1 MCIMRKPLMV
11 ALAVATLAL
20 PFGLEAQ
27 TNQGTITASATV
39 QTPLNVTNV
48 QDLAF
53 GDVLPGVNKTVLPG
67 DASAG
72 QLQITGQDARE
83 VSVDFGTLP
92 TTLASGGNTMPITF
106 GSGSAG
112 WGVLPAAVDGTFDP
126 ASGTSQFLVGSALY
140 VFLGGTVQPPASQA
154 AGIYSAD
161 VTVTV
166 NYTGS

>member
-1 MCIMRKPLMV
+1 MCTMRKPLMV

-39 QTPLNVTNV
+39 QTPLSVIEL

-72 QLQITGQDARE
+72 RLSISGEAGKE

-92 TTLASGGNTMPITF
+92 TALASSGSTMPITF

-112 WGVLPAAVDGTFDP
+112 YGQFSGVVDNTFDP
-126 ASGTSQFLVGSALY
+126 ASGTSQFLLGGDLY
-140 VFLGGTVQPPASQA
+140 LFLGGTVQPPASQA

-166 NYTGS
+166 NYTGN

>member
-1 MCIMRKPLMV
+1 MRKPLMV
-11 ALAVATLAL
+11 ALAVAALAL

-39 QTPLNVTNV
+39 QTPLSVIEL

-72 QLQITGQDARE
+72 RLSISGEAGKE

-92 TTLASGGNTMPITF
+92 TVLNDGGSNDMPITF

-112 WGVLPAAVDGTFDP
+112 YGQFSGIVDNTFDP
-126 ASGTSQFLVGSALY
+126 ASGTSQFLLGGDLY
-140 VFLGGTVQPPASQA
+140 LFLGGTVQPPAGQA

-166 NYTGS
+166 NYTGN

>member
-1 MCIMRKPLMV
+1 MRKPLMV
-11 ALAVATLAL
+11 ALAVAALAL

-39 QTPLNVTNV
+39 QTPLNVVKV

-53 GDVLPGVNKTVLPG
+53 GAVLPGVNKTVLPG
-67 DASAG
+67 DANAG
-72 QLQITGQDARE
+72 QLQIAGEDARE

-92 TTLASGGNTMPITF
+92 TSLASSSSTMPITF

-112 WGVLPAAVDGTFDP
+112 WGILPTTLDGTFDP